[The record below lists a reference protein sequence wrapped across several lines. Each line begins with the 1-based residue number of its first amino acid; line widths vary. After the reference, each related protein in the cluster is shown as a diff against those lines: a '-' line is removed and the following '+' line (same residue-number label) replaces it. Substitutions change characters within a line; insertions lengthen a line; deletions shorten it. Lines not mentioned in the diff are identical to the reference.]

1 MLGNNNESAY
11 INKIRQA
18 QIRQQQIYDQHLQKY
33 TLPMSLNKIITE
45 AKQKSEIEQ
54 GIQKL
59 THKDQY
65 EQQKRK

>member
-45 AKQKSEIEQ
+45 AKQKTEIEQ
-54 GIQKL
+54 GL
-59 THKDQY
+59 
-65 EQQKRK
+65 